1 MSGGSATCADVTIA
15 MGSRTASVRLSIKLV
30 IATATVTA
38 AATDKTVI
46 LRITLSPSANAVVHD
61 QHDQLRLVNIRFA
74 WSKAHFSSP
83 ARDEDLLKNPQRHAE
98 VAEGQTYLLIAS
110 GPPYR
115 SLMLPTL

>member
-46 LRITLSPSANAVVHD
+46 LRITLSPSANAVAHD
-61 QHDQLRLVNIRFA
+61 QHDQVRLVNIRFS
-74 WSKAHFSSP
+74 WSKGPSSSS
-83 ARDEDLLKNPQRHAE
+83 ARCEGLLKSPQRHAD
-98 VAEGQTYLLIAS
+98 VADAPAICLPAS
-110 GPPYR
+110 GR
-115 SLMLPTL
+115 VEV

>member
-61 QHDQLRLVNIRFA
+61 QHDQVRLVNIRFS
-74 WSKAHFSSP
+74 WSKGPSSSS
-83 ARDEDLLKNPQRHAE
+83 ARCEGLLKSPQRHAD
-98 VAEGQTYLLIAS
+98 VADAAGLRP
-110 GPPYR
+110 GR